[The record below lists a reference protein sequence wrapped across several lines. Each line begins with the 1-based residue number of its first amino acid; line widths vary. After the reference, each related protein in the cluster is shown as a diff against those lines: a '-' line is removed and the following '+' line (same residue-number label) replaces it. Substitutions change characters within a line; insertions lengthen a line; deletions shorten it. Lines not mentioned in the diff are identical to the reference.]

1 MRICHITGKT
11 AQTGHN
17 VSHSN
22 KKSKRTFDVNLQTKN
37 FFDAEADE
45 WITLPVSAA
54 GIRHINKRG
63 LAACLKDAREKGYV
77 K

>member
-1 MRICHITGKT
+1 MKICQITGKT
-11 AQTGHN
+11 AQTGNN

-22 KKSKRTFDVNLQTKN
+22 KKSKRTFDVNLQTKR
-37 FFDAEADE
+37 FYDAESGE
-45 WITLPVSAA
+45 YVTLKVSAA